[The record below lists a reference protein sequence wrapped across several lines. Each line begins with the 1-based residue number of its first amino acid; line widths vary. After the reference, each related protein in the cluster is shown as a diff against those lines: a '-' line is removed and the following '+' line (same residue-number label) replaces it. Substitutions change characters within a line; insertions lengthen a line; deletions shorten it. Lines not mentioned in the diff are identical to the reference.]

1 VTFHNLPALQ
11 VVIPLISAP
20 LCFLLRRATP
30 AWLLSVAVSWI
41 CLAISA
47 LLLQHVLTVG
57 PVSYHMGGWMPPWGI
72 EYRIDLLNAFVLV
85 LVSGIGAVVLPYA
98 RRSVL
103 FEVGNRRAYLF
114 YTAFL
119 LCLTGLLGM
128 TSTGDAFNV
137 FVFLE
142 ISSLASYILIS
153 MGRDRRALT
162 ASFQYLVMGT
172 IGGTFILIA
181 IGFMYISTG
190 TLNMADLARR
200 LPEVTQIRTV
210 QVAFAFFTVGIGL
223 KLAMFPLHLWLP
235 NAYTYAP
242 SAATSFLA
250 STSTKV
256 AIYLLLRFAYDVFGR
271 LFSFHAMPF
280 GPILLVLSSIAIVFA
295 SVGAIFQDNIKRMFA
310 YSSVAQIGYITLGIG
325 MATATG
331 LTAGILHLFNH
342 ALMKGA
348 LFLAIGCIVP
358 RLGSMQV
365 ADTAGLGRRMPWT
378 MAAIVIA
385 GLSLVG
391 MPLTVGFVSKWYL
404 VMAALQKGWWW
415 LALLILAGS
424 LLALIYVWRVI
435 EAAYLREPAPG
446 RDLTAIREAP
456 LSMLIPTWI
465 LVLANIWFGI
475 DPHLTVGTAS
485 RAAAMLMGLG
495 S

>member
-1 VTFHNLPALQ
+1 MIFHNLPALQ

-20 LCFLLRRATP
+20 LCFLLRRAGP
-30 AWLLSVAVSWI
+30 AWLLAVAASWI
-41 CLAISA
+41 SLAIA
-47 LLLQHVLTVG
+47 VVLLQHALTAG
-57 PVSYHMGGWMPPWGI
+57 PISYHMGGWLPPWGI
-72 EYRIDLLNAFVLV
+72 EYRVDLLNAFVLV

-103 FEVGNRRAYLF
+103 FEVGSARAYLF

-119 LCLTGLLGM
+119 LCLAGLLGM
-128 TSTGDAFNV
+128 TITGDAFNV

-142 ISSLASYILIS
+142 ISSLSSYILIS

-162 ASFQYLVMGT
+162 AAYQYLVMGT

-181 IGFMYISTG
+181 IGFLYIATG

-200 LPEVTQIRTV
+200 LPEVAQLRTV
-210 QVAFAFFTVGIGL
+210 QVAFAFFTVGVGL
-223 KLAMFPLHLWLP
+223 KLAIFPLHLWLP

-242 SAATSFLA
+242 SAATAFLA

-256 AIYLLLRFAYDVFGR
+256 AIYLLLRFSYDVWGR
-271 LFSFHAMPF
+271 AFSFHAMPL
-280 GPILLVLSSIAIVFA
+280 GPILLVLSSVAIVFA
-295 SVGAIFQDNIKRMFA
+295 SVGAIFQNNIKRMFA

-325 MATATG
+325 MASVAG

-348 LFLAIGCIVP
+348 LFLAIGCIAP
-358 RLGSMQV
+358 RLNSLQL
-365 ADTAGLGRRMPWT
+365 ADMAGLGRRMPWT

-391 MPLTVGFVSKWYL
+391 MPLTVGFISKWYL
-404 VMAALQKGWWW
+404 VVAALQKGWWW
-415 LALLILAGS
+415 LAVLILVGS

-435 EAAYLREPAPG
+435 ETAYLREPPPG
-446 RDLTAIREAP
+446 QEELQITEAP
-456 LSMLIPTWI
+456 LSMLLPTWI
-465 LVLANIWFGI
+465 LVLANIGFGI
-475 DPHLTVGTAS
+475 DPHLTVGTAG
-485 RAAAMLMGLG
+485 RAAAALMGFG
-495 S
+495 T